1 MFLKKLTSFIFI
13 DNVRDHITTFIQAN
27 PDTYSGKLQI
37 IARNLGRPLMIKIQ
51 VFVEFAY
58 RPTNL
63 TKLFQDIGRLTECFA
78 GGLRKFSA
86 TEAGVGLGAV
96 RANGDDIVPFLVPA
110 NGLFGRAKAI
120 SDALGL

>member
-1 MFLKKLTSFIFI
+1 LTANIRQHVS
-13 DNVRDHITTFIQAN
+13 TFIEAN

-37 IARNLGRPLMIKIQ
+37 IARSLGRPLQIRVQ
-51 VFVEFAY
+51 AYVEFAY

-63 TKLFQDIGRLTECFA
+63 TKLFADIGRVNECFA
-78 GGLRKFSA
+78 GALRKFSA

-96 RANGDDIVPFLVPA
+96 RANGDEILPFLVPA

-120 SDALGL
+120 SDAVGL